1 MFPDIKCDIK
11 GYSNNNY
18 LYNLTLVTKY
28 KVLSKQEKGHFNLG
42 PKSVVKNTQIVSGSS
57 KEPMKKITPKF
68 LSDNPFFEH
77 YSFGGQFVT

>member
-18 LYNLTLVTKY
+18 YLYNLPLVTKY

-42 PKSVVKNTQIVSGSS
+42 PKSVVKNTQLVNYINIYTQIF
-57 KEPMKKITPKF
+57 KIEKKF
-68 LSDNPFFEH
+68 
-77 YSFGGQFVT
+77 